1 MSAESCLTLETL
13 DHTIANH
20 SSLMHRRFISA
31 FLSIRESH
39 GGVLARG
46 EAWGN
51 STTPAVIPALA
62 SWPLGCL
69 ECVLISIGAQE
80 LTILIDCQVLL
91 VLGDLIGARSTLDP
105 VGVVSWPGRIRVLIL
120 LVRND
125 LCYLDVLG
133 DRLRREQLCS
143 LVEHRLQAWHCF
155 CWNSLETNIIL
166 LRIFLL
172 AH

>member
-1 MSAESCLTLETL
+1 M
-13 DHTIANH
+13 
-20 SSLMHRRFISA
+20 
-31 FLSIRESH
+31 
-39 GGVLARG
+39 
-46 EAWGN
+46 
-51 STTPAVIPALA
+51 
-62 SWPLGCL
+62 
-69 ECVLISIGAQE
+69 ISIGAQE

-143 LVEHRLQAWHCF
+143 LVEHGL
-155 CWNSLETNIIL
+155 
-166 LRIFLL
+166 
-172 AH
+172 